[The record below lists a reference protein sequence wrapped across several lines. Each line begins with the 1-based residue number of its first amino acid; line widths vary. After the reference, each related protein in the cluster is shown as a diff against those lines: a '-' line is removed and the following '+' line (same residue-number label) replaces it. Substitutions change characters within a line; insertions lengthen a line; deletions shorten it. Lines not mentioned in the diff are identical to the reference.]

1 MRSRFSIWR
10 FNYRDIQRKA
20 NRRLGK
26 SPDEG
31 KFRLADLFFLAAFFM
46 MSFDV
51 PFNKVE
57 FLAGV
62 EHITELRIILAVVLY
77 IVGLVLVYRRMAPRP
92 CWTKAS
98 WATSLTAVVWTVL
111 PWILFWTDDFDF
123 ETARNISVMSVLMWV
138 IFLGCLLRLRYIRR
152 RSRETITLMRMR
164 NKRQRSY
171 NLL

>member
-10 FNYRDIQRKA
+10 FNYRDIARKA

-51 PFNKVE
+51 PLDKVE

-62 EHITELRIILAVVLY
+62 EHTKELQLIVAVILY
-77 IVGLVLVYRRMAPRP
+77 IFGLFLLYRRMAPRP

-123 ETARNISVMSVLMWV
+123 ETARNISVMSVLMWA

-152 RSRETITLMRMR
+152 RSRETIALMRMR